1 MFKGHSGELILMPEL
16 HLKSLQQAFP
26 PRRLSIPLA
35 IVVAL
40 TPFAIDMYL
49 PAMPAM
55 VTYFVT
61 GIEQIE
67 MTMPLFLIG
76 FAPERLGHITPKFY
90 IFSFKTHRFWQNS
103 QF

>member
-1 MFKGHSGELILMPEL
+1 MPEL
-16 HLKSLQQAFP
+16 HLKALQQAFP
-26 PRRLSIPLA
+26 PRRLSILLA

-55 VTYFVT
+55 AAYFAT

-67 MTMPLFLIG
+67 ISMRGDIVC
-76 FAPERLGHITPKFY
+76 A
-90 IFSFKTHRFWQNS
+90 
-103 QF
+103 